1 MSRRFARRYDRDE
14 AWPTGAD
21 AQPEAPLFT
30 VQDHDERR
38 ILSWSPD
45 PFEDVPEPDE
55 ADVPPPEASTQPP
68 KAARQAA
75 VQPDPPARVARQTG
89 TRRRVRRVARDPN
102 QLREVEQEAQ
112 TGPPARDS
120 DVAGAEARGPEAP
133 APKRGRP
140 RGKVARRQVHF
151 HVDPDEELLLLA
163 AGRTYGSQQKGL
175 IAALEAL
182 QEAAL
187 LRDEIE
193 RLRDECERQRRLLA
207 EAASLF
213 KR

>member
-21 AQPEAPLFT
+21 APPEPPLFT
-30 VQDHDERR
+30 VQNDDERR

-45 PFEDVPEPDE
+45 PFEDVPEPGE
-55 ADVPPPEASTQPP
+55 ADVPPEVGAPPPEPAR
-68 KAARQAA
+68 KAPAP
-75 VQPDPPARVARQTG
+75 PDPPTRAARQTG
-89 TRRRVRRVARDPN
+89 RRQVRRVAKDPN
-102 QLREVEQEAQ
+102 PLREVARQEQ
-112 TGPPARDS
+112 TGAAAREA
-120 DVAGAEARGPEAP
+120 DVTGAEAREPASP

-163 AGRTYGSQQKGL
+163 AGRVYGSQQKGL
-175 IAALEAL
+175 IAALESL

-187 LRDEIE
+187 LRDEID

-213 KR
+213 KH